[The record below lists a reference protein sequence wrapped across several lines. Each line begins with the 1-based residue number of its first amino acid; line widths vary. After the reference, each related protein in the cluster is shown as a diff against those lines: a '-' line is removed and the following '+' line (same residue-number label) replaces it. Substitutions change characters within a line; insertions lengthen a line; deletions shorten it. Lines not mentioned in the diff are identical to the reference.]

1 MTQYI
6 RFFGQ
11 RLFSLDIEGA
21 EIQVLENIPFDQ
33 IDIKVISIESNH
45 LGQIFSGSVKRLN
58 KLMKKNGYIFW
69 KTVEIDDI
77 YVKKEFFKQL
87 KDEL

>member
-1 MTQYI
+1 M
-6 RFFGQ
+6 
-11 RLFSLDIEGA
+11 DIEGA

-45 LGQIFSGSVKRLN
+45 LGQIFNGSVKRLN

-69 KTVEIDDI
+69 KTVHIDDI
-77 YVKKEFFKQL
+77 YVKKEFLKQL